1 MPGEVLPARLVGMRT
16 IIPCEDALKKTE
28 FVIKSNEHNNKSK
41 NSKEKSIMFIR
52 DLKDCA
58 EFVAGDNSILRE
70 ILHPEKADLKLRYS
84 LAHATVRPGQTTKP
98 HRLKTS
104 EVYYIMEGEAVMHV
118 NSETRVVRPGS
129 TIYIPPKATQF
140 IRNAGRTEVVFLCI
154 VDPAWRQENEEVL

>member
-1 MPGEVLPARLVGMRT
+1 
-16 IIPCEDALKKTE
+16 
-28 FVIKSNEHNNKSK
+28 
-41 NSKEKSIMFIR
+41 MFIR

-70 ILHPEKADLKLRYS
+70 ILHPDKADLKLRYS

-118 NSETRVVRPGS
+118 NSERRVVRPGS
-129 TIYIPPKATQF
+129 TVYIPPKATQF